1 MGEYDMILCGNGSMA
16 GVMFFGNEKDV
27 SRGLG
32 SEISKCQDV
41 IVFVE
46 DVGLSF
52 AVDDLFKDRFCH
64 NRYQMVSS
72 RSVGLRVRARARIK

>member
-1 MGEYDMILCGNGSMA
+1 
-16 GVMFFGNEKDV
+16 
-27 SRGLG
+27 
-32 SEISKCQDV
+32 V

-52 AVDDLFKDRFCH
+52 AVDDLFKDRFGH
-64 NRYQMVSS
+64 DRYQMVSS